1 MMVKRKDKQ
10 KHEPALGDVAL
21 DQSIVEQTSAIAENE
36 LRADMPLDPLLL
48 PMLLEPI
55 ETEPSIPEPSSPPPL
70 AIAVD
75 MADQAI
81 PQINLSA
88 ASLMPRDP
96 ATCKVLEER
105 ALAIAKPISQQR
117 YEQRAEYLRFRL
129 GAVELYGIPYHY
141 LDGLR
146 YVGNLARVPCTPKFV
161 AGVVNYR
168 GELLTVLDLKQF
180 FRMPALAQAGES
192 RIIVVKHAGMRV
204 GLLVDDVDGNEAY
217 QRADLAPPLGSDG
230 VTNMEYVLGIHDGCV
245 ALINIEA
252 LLKDPA
258 LRVMN

>member
-1 MMVKRKDKQ
+1 MNRSD
-10 KHEPALGDVAL
+10 
-21 DQSIVEQTSAIAENE
+21 AIAESVPPPAKSEPLIAEVGNTAPTRVE
-36 LRADMPLDPLLL
+36 L
-48 PMLLEPI
+48 
-55 ETEPSIPEPSSPPPL
+55 TQVEPSLPQSFDIG
-70 AIAVD
+70 VD
-75 MADQAI
+75 TPDKITYKSHQ
-81 PQINLSA
+81 SA
-88 ASLMPRDP
+88 ASLMPRDA

-105 ALAIAKPISQQR
+105 ALAIAKPVSEQR

-192 RIIVVKHAGMRV
+192 RIIVVKHTGMRV

-230 VTNMEYVLGIHDGCV
+230 VTNMEYVMGIHDGCV
-245 ALINIEA
+245 TLLNIEA
-252 LLKDPA
+252 LLSDPA